1 MTKTIFE
8 VEGMNCMHCVGKVE
22 SALTDQA
29 GVEKVK
35 VSLKK
40 GEAKLKY
47 DESAVTAD
55 QLIDNIKAAGYTATA
70 K

>member
-8 VEGMNCMHCVGKVE
+8 VAGMNCMHCVGKVE
-22 SALTDQA
+22 SILRDQA

-35 VSLKK
+35 VNLKK
-40 GEAKLKY
+40 GEAKVKY
-47 DESAVTAD
+47 DESVVTAD
-55 QLIDNIKAAGYTATA
+55 QLIESIKTAGYTATT